1 MIQLKILSSMDKI
14 YFDNAATTEIDPLVL
29 SSINVVMKENYGNPS
44 STHSFGRS
52 SRALVE
58 KARKKVAEKFNVSSR
73 EIFFTSGGT
82 ESDNMVLISAVRD
95 LNVQTIVTTKIEH
108 HAVLNVVKYLEK
120 IYSIKIIY
128 LKLNKD
134 GCINYNDLEKVLS
147 SNNSKKLV
155 SLMHVN
161 NEIGTVLDIQKVG
174 DICKK
179 YKSLFHSDTVQSI
192 GRYRIDLS
200 SLNIDFI
207 VGSAHKFHGPKGI
220 GFLYVN
226 KNSNIDSIIIGGK
239 QERGLRAGTESVHN
253 ICGLETALNL
263 AYQNLEKD
271 KNHIK
276 RLKNHFISELKLKI
290 PAIKFNAN
298 CDDLKSNT
306 YTLLN
311 VCLPISKEKSV
322 LLEFNLDIK
331 GIACSRGS
339 ACQSGSLK
347 GSHVLNE
354 ILNDSDLEKPSIRF
368 SFSKF
373 NTINEVDQVV
383 DSLKSFIESN

>member
-161 NEIGTVLDIQKVG
+161 NEIGTVLDIQKAG

-226 KNSNIDSIIIGGK
+226 KNSNIDPIIIGGK